1 MIIQS
6 FFVFIFIV
14 HSQSNDLFSNLALS
28 GGASS
33 NTLNQCV
40 EISNARPCATMPW
53 NMTIFPN
60 LLGHTRAEGK
70 NSILIR
76 EKKPKRFIIYFFV
89 EADYELALYVPLFN
103 INCSKS
109 LKYFLCSVYT
119 PICTSIPTCKIWLSF
134 IFELFVVF
142 YF

>member
-1 MIIQS
+1 MNIQ
-6 FFVFIFIV
+6 IFLFLILIV
-14 HSQSNDLFSNLALS
+14 HSQTNDLFSNLAI
-28 GGASS
+28 GGSASS

-60 LLGHTRAEGK
+60 LLGHTRAEGNK
-70 NSILIR
+70 TQFL
-76 EKKPKRFIIYFFV
+76 KKINLKKTTIFLFI

-119 PICTSIPTCKIWLSF
+119 PICSPLPTCKNL
-134 IFELFVVF
+134 VF
-142 YF
+142 

>member
-1 MIIQS
+1 MNIQIFLLS
-6 FFVFIFIV
+6 ITFVYC
-14 HSQSNDLFSNLALS
+14 QSNDLFSNLAI
-28 GGASS
+28 GGSSSS

-70 NSILIR
+70 SSILKIQ
-76 EKKPKRFIIYFFV
+76 KKPLSFLI

-119 PICTSIPTCKIWLSF
+119 PICSPLPTCKNS
-134 IFELFVVF
+134 
-142 YF
+142 

>member
-1 MIIQS
+1 MNLRL
-6 FFVFIFIV
+6 FVFVISIV
-14 HSQSNDLFSNLALS
+14 HIQGNDLFSNLAMGSGS
-28 GGASS
+28 GGSH
-33 NTLNQCV
+33 TLNQCV

-70 NSILIR
+70 RQTSIPQTTTNSA
-76 EKKPKRFIIYFFV
+76 YFFV

-119 PICTSIPTCKIWLSF
+119 PICSPLPTCKTTTLRI
-134 IFELFVVF
+134 
-142 YF
+142 

>member
-1 MIIQS
+1 MKKKISIII
-6 FFVFIFIV
+6 FVLTFV
-14 HSQSNDLFSNLALS
+14 HCQSNDLFSNLAI
-28 GGASS
+28 GGPSSS

-40 EISNARPCATMPW
+40 EINNARPCATMPW

-60 LLGHTRAEGK
+60 LLGHTRAEGTMICLSLSSTSCF
-70 NSILIR
+70 SI
-76 EKKPKRFIIYFFV
+76 

-119 PICTSIPTCKIWLSF
+119 PICTSLPTCKLFSF
-134 IFELFVVF
+134 DYQHVDSCV
-142 YF
+142 YCV